1 MFDGNEE
8 TCWNSD
14 QGSSQSVTV
23 ELPSA
28 ACVHQLEIRF
38 QGGFAARE
46 GELMAGDD
54 LGGLREIQ
62 KFYPSDDNT
71 LQVSCMTG
79 GGHSFV
85 LSREIFM

>member
-14 QGSSQSVTV
+14 QGTPQSVTV
-23 ELPSA
+23 ELPA
-28 ACVHQLEIRF
+28 VAVVNRLEIRF

-46 GELMAGDD
+46 GVLMAGENVAS
-54 LGGLREIQ
+54 LKEIT

-71 LQVSCMTG
+71 LQVSLN
-79 GGHSFV
+79 HW
-85 LSREIFM
+85 I